1 MEIAT
6 FMIES
11 CIVPTMILYEETNYV
26 QNKNQKDVQVILD
39 DEQWLMMYL
48 QAMELENNVCSML
61 ADDQLMKEQ
70 IEIMRQLEQQN
81 SL

>member
-1 MEIAT
+1 
-6 FMIES
+6 
-11 CIVPTMILYEETNYV
+11 
-26 QNKNQKDVQVILD
+26 
-39 DEQWLMMYL
+39 MMYL